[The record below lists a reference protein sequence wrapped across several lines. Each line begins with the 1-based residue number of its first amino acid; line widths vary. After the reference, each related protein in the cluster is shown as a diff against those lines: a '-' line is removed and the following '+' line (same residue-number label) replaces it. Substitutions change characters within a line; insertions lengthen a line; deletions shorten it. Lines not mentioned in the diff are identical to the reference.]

1 MRSRLVILAALVLA
15 AASQA
20 APALANDAA
29 TCTNAAD
36 ISWEVDRS
44 DHRVRTIIV
53 EVDGCDGGELVGIQL
68 ITEDG
73 DVPPSA
79 PLVGEAWE
87 GTATFDLMDTGLY
100 VAPITGVRVFLEL
113 SGGEQ
118 VTYQIT
124 VDRRF
129 FSSAGSEQVGL
140 RQLTVLNVPLGGS
153 YVVPGAPNRYT
164 EVLCD
169 QVGYEPE
176 DVVGEG
182 SGTFDE
188 LSASGR
194 HITCFQQDPGTP
206 GGRPPAPGG
215 PGSEQPIV
223 IPPDDASSGDGDPSD
238 VLDEGHDPGSSDLH
252 DPEDTE
258 DTGVL
263 GEVIDRRGDRV
274 LGRLAMT
281 GSDPLVAVAIGLMT
295 VGIGLGLLRRRRA

>member
-118 VTYQIT
+118 VTWQIT

-129 FSSAGSEQVGL
+129 FSSQA
-140 RQLTVLNVPLGGS
+140 
-153 YVVPGAPNRYT
+153 ANRWG
-164 EVLCD
+164 CD
-169 QVGYEPE
+169 SSP
-176 DVVGEG
+176 
-182 SGTFDE
+182 S
-188 LSASGR
+188 S
-194 HITCFQQDPGTP
+194 TCPSVARTSSPVHRTGTP
-206 GGRPPAPGG
+206 RCSATRSATNPKTSSVKAPAPSMS
-215 PGSEQPIV
+215 SEPR
-223 IPPDDASSGDGDPSD
+223 DATSRASSRTPDAWRTASRPWRTRVGAA
-238 VLDEGHDPGSSDLH
+238 
-252 DPEDTE
+252 
-258 DTGVL
+258 
-263 GEVIDRRGDRV
+263 DRHPTR
-274 LGRLAMT
+274 
-281 GSDPLVAVAIGLMT
+281 
-295 VGIGLGLLRRRRA
+295 